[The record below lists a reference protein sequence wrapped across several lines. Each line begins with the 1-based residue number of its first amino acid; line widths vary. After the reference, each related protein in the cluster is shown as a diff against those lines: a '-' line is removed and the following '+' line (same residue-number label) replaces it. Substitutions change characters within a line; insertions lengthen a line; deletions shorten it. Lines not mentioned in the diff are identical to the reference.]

1 MKIQQHIADIL
12 TNWKFV
18 ENLYFLPAYQ
28 LDRKDYIEVNKIL
41 ETIGWVWS
49 RKEKA
54 HVFPENMQ
62 EELDYILETEEIETL
77 AEVKK
82 KFQFF
87 PTPEAVAKAMIEEA
101 EILPT
106 DSILEPSAWK
116 WAIARFFPKE
126 NCITLVELQ
135 EENFQYLKANK
146 DQFHTDDINF
156 ENFLEYKSTSF
167 DKIIMNPPFSK
178 NQDVKHI
185 LHAYSL
191 LKKWGRI
198 VSVASSSIQHKRTA
212 LHEELAHLHPQYI
225 EINEWAFKESGTMVN
240 TVLVIINKW
249 Q

>member
-12 TNWKFV
+12 TNGKFV

-41 ETIGWVWS
+41 ETIGWVWN

-87 PTPEAVAKAMIEEA
+87 PTPKALARAMIKEA

-106 DSILEPSAWK
+106 DSILEPSAGE
-116 WAIARFFPKE
+116 WAIYDEFPSKNDATAIE
-126 NCITLVELQ
+126 IQ
-135 EENFQYLKANK
+135 EEKYKILKNIHSREQ
-146 DQFHTDDINF
+146 DEIIHWD
-156 ENFLEYKSTSF
+156 FLEYNEKSF

-198 VSVASSSIQHKRTA
+198 VSVASSSIQHKRTS